1 MVHFSNFMAAV
12 TILGFA
18 GDTLTFFGGLILAL
32 DALGRDREFK
42 KQQQLGE
49 VVVDLKGI
57 ELTKDGIK
65 LTGDKSIEHVFIR
78 QSVRRAL
85 WGTAIMALGFVLLL
99 VSRSVEAVTRAAE
112 HCS

>member
-1 MVHFSNFMAAV
+1 MS
-12 TILGFA
+12 
-18 GDTLTFFGGLILAL
+18 L
-32 DALGRDREFK
+32 DALRRDREFK
-42 KQQQLGE
+42 NQQQLGE
-49 VVVDLKGI
+49 VVDELKGI

-85 WGTAIMALGFVLLL
+85 WGTAIMALGFILLL
-99 VSRSVEAVTRAAE
+99 VSRSIEAVTRAAE

>member
-1 MVHFSNFMAAV
+1 MTVA

-18 GDTLTFFGGLILAL
+18 GDTLTFLGGLILAI
-32 DALGRDREFK
+32 DAVGRDREFT
-42 KQQQLGE
+42 KQQELGKA
-49 VVVDLKGI
+49 VADLKSV

-65 LTGDKSIEHVFIR
+65 LTGAKSIEHVFIR

-85 WGTAIMALGFVLLL
+85 WGTGIMTIGFISLLAA
-99 VSRSVEAVTRAAE
+99 RFMEAVGRAAE